1 MSSSLVA
8 TEQTQEDVVSL
19 VCIGFTGL
27 HWLLVC
33 IGCWFALA
41 AGLLIIAFDC
51 FGWLVFA
58 AGLLLTAL
66 VGFFC
71 YISIRLH
78 WLSNRRL
85 FVHKLIGCYLTQMWL
100 KYAG

>member
-1 MSSSLVA
+1 ML
-8 TEQTQEDVVSL
+8 
-19 VCIGFTGL
+19 F
-27 HWLLVC
+27 HWFALASLVC

-66 VGFFC
+66 LLTALVGFFC

-78 WLSNRRL
+78 WLSNRLMLWL